1 MKRALPIILL
11 IALLILFRIVGPMLQ
26 GVMPG
31 FGPLPAVFF
40 CVAACMGLRWL
51 WIPMLAWLLSY
62 QLTNLIQ
69 GGYSW
74 DWQLLIVIG
83 GFGFAV
89 ALGYSL
95 RNKQR
100 ALPLLGG
107 SLGAALL
114 CYFVTNTGSWL
125 LLPDYA
131 KNGAGFIQ
139 AQWTGAP
146 HHAMETWVFLRS
158 GLLANIFFTSLFLLG
173 QRQWALNL
181 EPRRELAPIRRGR

>member
-11 IALLILFRIVGPMLQ
+11 IALLVVFSIVGTMLQ

-40 CVAACMGLRWL
+40 CVAACMGMRWL

-62 QLTNLIQ
+62 PLTNMIHGYGWDLQMLIA
-69 GGYSW
+69 
-74 DWQLLIVIG
+74 VG
-83 GFGFAV
+83 GFGLAV

-95 RNKQR
+95 RHKQR
-100 ALPLLGG
+100 VLPLLGG
-107 SLGAALL
+107 SLGAAVLF
-114 CYFVTNTGSWL
+114 YVVTNTGAWL

-158 GLLANIFFTSLFLLG
+158 GLLANILFTSLFLLG

-181 EPRRELAPIRRGR
+181 EPRRELAPIRLRR